1 MDTRRQEL
9 LTILGHA
16 MAGASEATSGGRGP
30 GSTPHSARGT
40 SSPCWSMPPIGSRPG
55 RDRRARP
62 RRGVT
67 HDDRM
72 GPSLHRHR
80 HHTRRRSIP
89 AMMATMRPQPP
100 PCARPTPRHHARRYA
115 RSMTEKRTLF
125 TTVQA
130 AEILGID
137 QKSVQSAIMRGTL
150 ESELLSP
157 RLRVVSQAAIDAYRA
172 HHLGQVGHP
181 TRKKQRM
188 KRKAATEAAGTTPPP
203 PKQARTGGAAPLC
216 APRSRM
222 TRKG

>member
-1 MDTRRQEL
+1 
-9 LTILGHA
+9 
-16 MAGASEATSGGRGP
+16 
-30 GSTPHSARGT
+30 
-40 SSPCWSMPPIGSRPG
+40 
-55 RDRRARP
+55 
-62 RRGVT
+62 
-67 HDDRM
+67 
-72 GPSLHRHR
+72 
-80 HHTRRRSIP
+80 
-89 AMMATMRPQPP
+89 MMATMRPQPP

-188 KRKAATEAAGTTPPP
+188 KRKAAEAAGTTPAPETSVDE
-203 PKQARTGGAAPLC
+203 RSGATLRA
-216 APRSRM
+216 AFEDD
-222 TRKG
+222 TKGVDDDTNR